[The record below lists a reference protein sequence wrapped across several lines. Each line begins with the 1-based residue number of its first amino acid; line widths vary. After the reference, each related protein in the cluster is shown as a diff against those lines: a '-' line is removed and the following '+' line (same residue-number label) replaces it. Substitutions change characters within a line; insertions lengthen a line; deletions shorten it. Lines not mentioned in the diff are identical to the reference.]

1 MLFKN
6 AFHLLIDNFS
16 LNYKFLLYKIII
28 SVVCV
33 GLAAVLIVP
42 NVAFIFSSEEF
53 SSLVVLIKDFLRA
66 LVSGNTE
73 FLNGF
78 PSEFSSGIAAL
89 GRLISAETG
98 RLVFVVVSA
107 VVVLLLFRFLSG
119 MGNFVLGG
127 LIDDNMSSYAKTP
140 FSSAYIKNLG
150 KAALWQVIYVP
161 VTFVYDAAVLAL
173 CYVFFLILL
182 NIISFAVVATA
193 AALMLSVAL
202 FLVSQA
208 VKLTVFNS
216 MVPALVSDQCKLS
229 VAFRKGFSQCR
240 GNFGTLFSTYLVTCL
255 LILCLGV
262 GGAFCSF
269 GAALLLV
276 VPMSFVMLVCIQF
289 VSYYTFEKKKYFLA
303 EDKIVKPKEA
313 KEQENFYDD
322 FEL

>member
-33 GLAAVLIVP
+33 GLAAALIVP

-127 LIDDNMSSYAKTP
+127 LIDDKMSSYAKTP

-229 VAFRKGFSQCR
+229 AAFRKGFSQCR
-240 GNFGTLFSTYLVTCL
+240 GNFGALFSTYLVTCL